1 VYSNE
6 REDEMVEYYKKTT
19 IIITA
24 GPVGRSRW
32 KPTCE
37 VKFKKY
43 AREML
48 KNLELTL
55 DYDTPEQAERA
66 GMIFSK
72 KWVDA
77 GKPASPKG

>member
-1 VYSNE
+1 MYSNE

-48 KNLELTL
+48 KNLELTRV
-55 DYDTPEQAERA
+55 AR
-66 GMIFSK
+66 
-72 KWVDA
+72 VD
-77 GKPASPKG
+77 SIVRLLSV